1 MKTEQ
6 QYNAYQEFTTQQD
19 NEMTDLKQ
27 QLVKIE
33 EDHKKSEESYKEAVK
48 NGDESEANKQYELNV
63 TLTNDIKSM
72 KQRIQIKSDIMLA
85 TRDDKKKE
93 LLAHAKNLKSFYQDD
108 YDKALDQLDKAVAK
122 YNEAMAVLNQI
133 DDEYKKESHMYQS
146 ILNGIEQSKKKELR
160 RELGLSPNHWEIV
173 MTASN
178 PYTMH
183 PNGKLEKRGN

>member
-33 EDHKKSEESYKEAVK
+33 EDHKNSEESYKEAVK
-48 NGDESEANKQYELNV
+48 NGNESEANKQYELNV
-63 TLTNDIKSM
+63 KLTNDIKEM
-72 KQRIQIKSDIMLA
+72 KQRIQIKNNIMLA

-93 LLAHAKNLKSFYQDD
+93 LLVNAKDLKSFYQSD
-108 YDKALDQLDKAVAK
+108 YDKVLDQLDKAVAK
-122 YNEAMAVLNQI
+122 YNETMTVLNQI
-133 DDEYKKESHMYQS
+133 DDEYKKESHLYQS
-146 ILNGIEQSKKKELR
+146 ILNGMEQSKKKELR
-160 RELGLSPNHWEIV
+160 RELDLSPNHWEIV

>member
-33 EDHKKSEESYKEAVK
+33 DDHKKSEESYKEAVK
-48 NGDESEANKQYELNV
+48 NGNESEANKQYELNV
-63 TLTNDIKSM
+63 KLTNDIKEM
-72 KQRIQIKSDIMLA
+72 KQRIQIKNDIMLA

-93 LLAHAKNLKSFYQDD
+93 LLAHAKDLKSFYQSD
-108 YDKALDQLDKAVAK
+108 YDKALDQLYKAVTK
-122 YNEAMAVLNQI
+122 YNEAMTVLNQI
-133 DDEYKKESHMYQS
+133 DDEFKKESHMYQS